1 MDFFSP
7 AQLTGYVAFLL
18 GVTAFAQ
25 RIDWKLKTLIAVECL
40 AYTVHFALL
49 GNPAASL
56 SAGLSAVRMFVSL
69 KTRSPYLA
77 AFFLAANAILG
88 GLLATSWTAVFS
100 IAAGC
105 SGTVAA
111 FFLTGLGLRGL
122 LFFAT
127 LCWLANNIVSGSIGG
142 TLLET
147 IIAVV
152 NGVTMW
158 RLWQEEKRKR
168 AGTPVR

>member
-7 AQLTGYVAFLL
+7 AQIVGYLAFVL
-18 GVTAFAQ
+18 GVAAFAQ

-49 GNPAASL
+49 GNGTASSSAA
-56 SAGLSAVRMFVSL
+56 LSAVRMFASL

-77 AFFLAANAILG
+77 GLFLAANIGLG
-88 GLLATSWTAVFS
+88 IWLAHSWTAAFS

-105 SGTVAA
+105 LGTVGA
-111 FFLTGLGLRGL
+111 FFMTGIRLRAL
-122 LFFAT
+122 LLMAT
-127 LCWLANNIVSGSIGG
+127 ACWLANNIASGSIGG
-142 TLLET
+142 TLLES

-152 NGVTMW
+152 NGSTMW
-158 RLWQEEKRKR
+158 RLWRKGR
-168 AGTPVR
+168 TQ